1 MLHTF
6 KTLGFGLLEEWEVSK
21 WPTTLQEPIFFE
33 RVARRLSTMLSSLDS
48 MGVGAL
54 VLFFV

>member
-1 MLHTF
+1 M
-6 KTLGFGLLEEWEVSK
+6 
-21 WPTTLQEPIFFE
+21 LQEPLFFE
-33 RVARRLSTMLSSLDS
+33 GIVRRLSMMLSSLDM